1 MAAALLAAVLIL
13 LFDGLVNGWPPYWE
27 RLPGAHQV
35 AGFERSVGPAEIDT
49 AQWALSALG
58 PGNRFAADFGNGPV
72 LGSYG
77 DQNPVLDVSFL
88 FESPAYTPSD
98 AQQARALSIRYV
110 LADRRLSQSLPA
122 SGQYFPEDPGAGHYR
137 RPLPLA
143 DLTKYNHAAGVARIY
158 DAGSIVIYD
167 LDGGGNAP

>member
-1 MAAALLAAVLIL
+1 VLIL

-27 RLPGAHQV
+27 RLPGPHQV
-35 AGFERSVGPAEIDT
+35 AGFERSVGPEEIAT

-58 PGNRFAADFGNGPV
+58 PGNRFAADFGTGPV

-88 FESPAYTPSD
+88 FESPAYTQSD

-143 DLTKYNHAAGVARIY
+143 DLTKYNRAAGVARIY
-158 DAGSIVIYD
+158 DAGSIVVYD